1 MAKNYLLLLPLIL
14 AGCFS
19 TPEPE
24 VTEEPK
30 DAKSAILAIAGKKDT
45 AAVQTEAYLDVVEKE
60 VSKAV
65 SGLMAVQPTLDGP
78 DLSKAVLEAQI
89 ERLKGLA
96 KPTVEELEGFRAAL
110 EKDNATFVKAD
121 KADADKVD
129 DLTNERWKIADKAR
143 KEVDEANSRADKAE
157 KALKELQTQE
167 TLEDVRMA
175 FISIGGLFL
184 VAGMGLMVAG
194 VWTGLARLKT
204 SGLYSLGA
212 GMGLVATPIFLP
224 TILMQPWF
232 SYTAG
237 GILLALLAYMAYSVA
252 KSKSCLTPVNTP
264 TDITP
269 ADSGV
274 RDS

>member
-1 MAKNYLLLLPLIL
+1 MEKIILPLLTLTL

-19 TPEPE
+19 KPKPVTDEP
-24 VTEEPK
+24 VDT
-30 DAKSAILAIAGKKDT
+30 KSAILAIANRKDT
-45 AAVQTEAYLDVVEKE
+45 AAVQTEAYLDVVERE

-96 KPTVEELEGFRAAL
+96 KPTVEDLEGYRTAL
-110 EKDNATFVKAD
+110 SKDDGKFVKAD
-121 KADADKVD
+121 KVAADKVD
-129 DLTNERWKIADKAR
+129 DLTSERWKITEKAK
-143 KEVDEANSRADKAE
+143 KEVDDANSRADRAE
-157 KALKELQTQE
+157 KALKELQAQE

-194 VWTGLARLKT
+194 VWTGLSRLKT

-237 GILLALLAYMAYSVA
+237 GILLVLLAYMAYSVA
-252 KSKSCLTPVNTP
+252 KTKSCLTPAPKENISP
-264 TDITP
+264 P
-269 ADSGV
+269 AG
-274 RDS
+274 